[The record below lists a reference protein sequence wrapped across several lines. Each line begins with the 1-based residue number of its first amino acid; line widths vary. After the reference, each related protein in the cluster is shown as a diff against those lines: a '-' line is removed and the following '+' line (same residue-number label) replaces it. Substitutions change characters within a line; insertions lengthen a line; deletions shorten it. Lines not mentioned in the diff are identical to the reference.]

1 MKLKL
6 SSPAKKMDAFGEN
19 KEDEKMNLRVD
30 VENRMGDYGN
40 EITIEADGTAE
51 EVLKV
56 ANGIVE
62 KAIRAGLG
70 EEKTRNGERL
80 QPVTEKEELT
90 MGEYGSVK
98 YDVVAIYDNAGIP
111 SFMHRFERISNK
123 ELFGGSEKVHPAFII
138 GGVEYDEIFIA
149 VYEGTMINGKI
160 YSLPFT
166 KPVTNI
172 TQDEF
177 AEACFSKGEGWH
189 MVTAVEWGLLANLS
203 LKNGTLPHGNTNYG
217 KYHADHNE
225 TCECFDGGKALT
237 GSGPV
242 TWTHNHKEDGVH
254 DLCGNIWEMCRGLRM
269 KDGRLEAAMNN
280 DAALPETNL
289 STDGADWH
297 PVVTDEGKAIYI
309 DASEGITITDDELE
323 VEEGYSALDWK
334 NVQVEVESEQLK
346 EFALFAGEPDAY
358 CCVDSSV
365 GEFCLLRGGGWHR
378 GGSAG
383 VFYSNLRH
391 ARSDVHTS
399 IGGRSA
405 FFKKKEN

>member
-1 MKLKL
+1 
-6 SSPAKKMDAFGEN
+6 
-19 KEDEKMNLRVD
+19 MNLRVD

-70 EEKTRNGERL
+70 EEKTRDGERL

-90 MGEYGSVK
+90 MGEYGGVK
-98 YDVVAIYDNAGIP
+98 HDVVAIYDNAGIP

-237 GSGPV
+237 GSGPA
-242 TWTHNHKEDGVH
+242 TWTHNHKADGVH

-269 KDGRLEAAMNN
+269 KDGRLEAALNN
-280 DAALPETNL
+280 DAALPETDL

-309 DASEGITITDDELE
+309 DASDGIVITDDEDE
-323 VEEGYSALDWK
+323 VEGGYDGEKWK
-334 NVQVEVESEQLK
+334 DVQVEVESEQLK
-346 EFALFAGEPDAY
+346 ELALFNGEPNAY
-358 CCVDSSV
+358 CYVDSSE
-365 GEFCLLRGGGWHR
+365 GERCLFRGGRWGS
-378 GGSAG
+378 GGHAG
-383 VFYSNLRH
+383 VFLSGLNNP
-391 ARSDVHTS
+391 RSYVNTNF
-399 IGGRSA
+399 GGRSA
-405 FFKKKEN
+405 FFKKKAN

>member
-1 MKLKL
+1 MKLKQ
-6 SSPAKKMDAFGEN
+6 SGPTRKMDAFEEN
-19 KEDEKMNLRVD
+19 KEENEMNLRVD

-40 EITIEADGTAE
+40 EITIEADGTAD

-56 ANGIVE
+56 ANSIVE
-62 KAIRAGLG
+62 KAIKAGLG
-70 EEKTRNGERL
+70 EEKTKDGERV
-80 QPVTEKEELT
+80 QPVTEKEVLQTE
-90 MGEYGSVK
+90 EYGSVK
-98 YDVVAIYDNAGIP
+98 HDVVAIYDNAGIP

-123 ELFGGSEKVHPAFII
+123 ELFGGSDKVHPAFII
-138 GGVEYDEIFIA
+138 GGVVYDEIFIA

-237 GSGPV
+237 GSGPA
-242 TWTHNHKEDGVH
+242 TWTHNHKADGVH

-280 DAALPETNL
+280 DAALPETDL

-309 DASEGITITDDELE
+309 DASDGIVITDDEDE
-323 VEEGYSALDWK
+323 VEGGYDGEKWK
-334 NVQVEVESEQLK
+334 DVQVEVESEQLK
-346 EFALFAGEPDAY
+346 ELALFAGEPDAY
-358 CCVDSSV
+358 CYVDSSE
-365 GEFCLLRGGGWHR
+365 GEWCLCRGGGWNY
-378 GGSAG
+378 GGNAG
-383 VFYSNLRH
+383 VFSSDLSNP
-391 ARSDVHTS
+391 RSFVSADF
-399 IGGRSA
+399 GGRSA
-405 FFKKKEN
+405 FFKKKAN

>member
-1 MKLKL
+1 
-6 SSPAKKMDAFGEN
+6 
-19 KEDEKMNLRVD
+19 MNLRVD

-40 EITIEADGTAE
+40 EITIEADGTAD

-56 ANGIVE
+56 ANSIVE

-70 EEKTRNGERL
+70 EEIMDDGRRL
-80 QPVTEKEELT
+80 QPVTEKE
-90 MGEYGSVK
+90 VK
-98 YDVVAIYDNAGIP
+98 PVPGFEDAEYDVVAIYDNAGIP
-111 SFMHRFERISNK
+111 SFMYRIRRVSNK
-123 ELFGGSEKVHPAFII
+123 ELFGGSEKIHPAFII
-138 GGVEYDEIFIA
+138 GGVVYDEIFIA
-149 VYEGTMINGKI
+149 VFEGTMINGKI
-160 YSLPFT
+160 YSLPYT

-189 MVTAVEWGLLANLS
+189 MITAAEWGLLANFC
-203 LKNGTLPHGNTNYG
+203 LKNDTLPHGNTNYG

-237 GSGPV
+237 GSGPA
-242 TWTHNHKEDGVH
+242 TWTHNHKPDGIH

-280 DAALPETNL
+280 DAALPETDL

-297 PVVTDEGKAIYI
+297 SVVTDEGKAIYI
-309 DASEGITITDDELE
+309 DASDGIVITDDEDE
-323 VEEGYSALDWK
+323 VEGGYGGEKWK
-334 NVQVEVESEQLK
+334 DVQVKVESEQLK
-346 EFALFAGEPDAY
+346 ELALFNGEPDAY
-358 CCVDSSV
+358 CYVDSSE
-365 GEFCLLRGGGWHR
+365 GEWCLSRGGGWSS

-383 VFYSNLRH
+383 VFSSSLYDP
-391 ARSDVHTS
+391 RSSVDTS

-405 FFKKKEN
+405 FFKKKAN